1 MVRSPS
7 FDAGLANS
15 SLSQQR
21 RQATRDSVN
30 WAVVVTSINRL
41 LVAAALTTSGTFIA
55 AAVANTE
62 RPDEATL
69 KKYREQAAVT
79 ELWEPVPR
87 PVEAGI
93 NGAPPSDA
101 IVLFDGKNLDQWESV
116 NSSPPQWEITDGHLV
131 VVPGTG
137 NLRTRQRF
145 SDVQLHIEWRTPAI
159 VAGEG
164 QDRGNSGVFLME
176 RYEVQVLDSFEN
188 TTYPNGQA
196 ASVYKQHIPL
206 VNASRA
212 PGEWQTYDI
221 VFMAPQFD
229 RDGRIRRPATVT
241 VLHNG
246 VLVQNNVTLHGPTEY
261 IGEPQYIEHGKAA
274 LELQDHGSP
283 VAYRNVWIREL

>member
-1 MVRSPS
+1 MVRTDLPVMK
-7 FDAGLANS
+7 
-15 SLSQQR
+15 
-21 RQATRDSVN
+21 T
-30 WAVVVTSINRL
+30 INRV
-41 LVAAALTTSGTFIA
+41 LVTAALTTSGTLMASAI
-55 AAVANTE
+55 ANTD

-69 KKYREQAAVT
+69 KKYRQQAAVT

-87 PVEAGI
+87 AVEAGT

-101 IVLFDGKNLDQWESV
+101 IVLFDGNHLDQWESV
-116 NSSPPQWEITDGHLV
+116 KSGGPQWEVTDDQLV

-137 NLRTRQRF
+137 NLRTRQAF
-145 SDVQLHIEWRTPAI
+145 GDVQLHIEWRTPPV

-188 TTYPNGQA
+188 KTYPNGQA
-196 ASVYKQHIPL
+196 ASVYKQYIPM

-221 VFMAPQFD
+221 VFMAPKFG
-229 RDGRIRRPATVT
+229 RDGLIKRPATLT

-261 IGEPQYIEHGKAA
+261 IGEPLYRQHGNAA

-283 VAYRNVWIREL
+283 VAYRNIWIREL

>member
-1 MVRSPS
+1 VDWS
-7 FDAGLANS
+7 
-15 SLSQQR
+15 
-21 RQATRDSVN
+21 
-30 WAVVVTSINRL
+30 VVVTSINHL
-41 LVAAALTTSGTFIA
+41 LVAATLSISGTFIA
-55 AAVANTE
+55 SAAANTE

-87 PVEAGI
+87 SVATGV

-116 NSSPPQWEITDGHLV
+116 KSGAPQWEVTDGHLV

-137 NLRTRQRF
+137 NLRTRQAF
-145 SDVQLHIEWRTPAI
+145 GDVQLHIEWRTPA
-159 VAGEG
+159 VVSGEG

-188 TTYPNGQA
+188 KTYSNGQA

-221 VFMAPQFD
+221 VFMAPLFD

-241 VLHNG
+241 VFHNG

-261 IGEPQYIEHGKAA
+261 IGEPLYREHGKAA
-274 LELQDHGSP
+274 LELQDHRSP
-283 VAYRNVWIREL
+283 VAYRNIWIREL

>member
-1 MVRSPS
+1 MVLLPS

-15 SLSQQR
+15 SLSQRLR
-21 RQATRDSVN
+21 RETRDSVD
-30 WAVVVTSINRL
+30 WAVAMTSINRF
-41 LVAAALTTSGTFIA
+41 LVAAALTTSGTVIA
-55 AAVANTE
+55 SAVAYTE

-87 PVEAGI
+87 SVEAEI

-101 IVLFDGKNLDQWESV
+101 IVLFDGYQLDQWESV
-116 NSSPPQWEITDGHLV
+116 KSGAPQWEVKNGHLV

-137 NLRTRQRF
+137 NLRTLQAF
-145 SDVQLHIEWRTPAI
+145 GDVQLHIEWRTPAI

-188 TTYPNGQA
+188 KTYPNGQA

-206 VNASRA
+206 VNASRP

-221 VFMAPQFD
+221 VFMAPQFG
-229 RDGRIRRPATVT
+229 RDGRIRRPANVT
-241 VLHNG
+241 VFHNG

-283 VAYRNVWIREL
+283 VAYRNIWIREL

>member
-1 MVRSPS
+1 M
-7 FDAGLANS
+7 
-15 SLSQQR
+15 
-21 RQATRDSVN
+21 
-30 WAVVVTSINRL
+30 TSINRL
-41 LVAAALTTSGTFIA
+41 VLAATLTTSGTLTA
-55 AAVANTE
+55 LADANTA

-69 KKYREQAAVT
+69 EKYREQAAVT

-87 PVEAGI
+87 SVEAGI

-101 IVLFDGKNLDQWESV
+101 IVLFDGNHLEPWESV
-116 NSSPPQWEITDGHLV
+116 NSGPPQWEVTDGHLV

-137 NLRTRQRF
+137 NLRTRQAF
-145 SDVQLHIEWRTPAI
+145 GDVQLHIEWRTSA
-159 VAGEG
+159 VVSGEG

-188 TTYPNGQA
+188 KTYSNGQA

-212 PGEWQTYDI
+212 PGEWQSYDI
-221 VFMAPQFD
+221 IFMAPQFG

-246 VLVQNNVTLHGPTEY
+246 VLVQNNVILHGPTEY
-261 IGEPQYIEHGKAA
+261 IGEPQYIEHDEAA

-283 VAYRNVWIREL
+283 VAYRNIWIREL

>member
-1 MVRSPS
+1 MT
-7 FDAGLANS
+7 
-15 SLSQQR
+15 SL
-21 RQATRDSVN
+21 
-30 WAVVVTSINRL
+30 NRL
-41 LVAAALTTSGTFIA
+41 LVAVALTISGAFIA
-55 AAVANTE
+55 PAIANTE

-87 PVEAGI
+87 SVKAGTSG
-93 NGAPPSDA
+93 GAPPSDA
-101 IVLFDGKNLDQWESV
+101 IVLFNGNHLNQWESV
-116 NSSPPQWEITDGHLV
+116 ASGAAQWQVKDGHLV

-137 NLRTRQRF
+137 NLRTRQAF
-145 SDVQLHIEWRTPAI
+145 GDVQLHIEWRTPAV

-176 RYEVQVLDSFEN
+176 RYEVQVLDSFGN
-188 TTYPNGQA
+188 KTYPNGQA
-196 ASVYKQHIPL
+196 ASVYKQHMPL

-221 VFMAPQFD
+221 VFMAPEFG
-229 RDGRIRRPATVT
+229 RDGHIKRPATVT
-241 VLHNG
+241 VFHNG

-261 IGEPQYIEHGKAA
+261 IGEPLYREHGKAA

-283 VAYRNVWIREL
+283 VAYRNIWIREL

>member
-1 MVRSPS
+1 MDR
-7 FDAGLANS
+7 
-15 SLSQQR
+15 
-21 RQATRDSVN
+21 
-30 WAVVVTSINRL
+30 AVVVTSINRF
-41 LVAAALTTSGTFIA
+41 LVGAALTISSTFIA
-55 AAVANTE
+55 PTVANTE

-87 PVEAGI
+87 SVEAGI

-101 IVLFDGKNLDQWESV
+101 IVLFDGNHLEQWESV
-116 NSSPPQWEITDGHLV
+116 KSGAPQWEVTDGHLV

-137 NLRTRQRF
+137 NLRTRQAF
-145 SDVQLHIEWRTPAI
+145 GDVQLHIEWRTPA
-159 VAGEG
+159 VVSGEG

-188 TTYPNGQA
+188 KTYANGQA

-212 PGEWQTYDI
+212 PGAWQTYDL

-274 LELQDHGSP
+274 LELQDHGSS
-283 VAYRNVWIREL
+283 VAYRNIWIREL